1 MLDVQTTLLLIGILL
16 LTVFLGF
23 HVAVAMGMAS
33 VIGLLVATDSWEL
46 TRFFIGSTAY
56 EALRDYVFA
65 IVPLFML
72 MGEFI
77 ARSGAATDVYV
88 VIDRSLT
95 RLRGRHAHATVLGNA
110 IFAFV
115 TGTSFASAT
124 AFARIAY
131 PEMIRYRY
139 SKTFA
144 LGSIAGSACLG
155 MLIPPSLFMVV
166 WGILTDQSIGILFIA
181 GVLPGL
187 TLAGMMLVYIF
198 FVGITQPTVVGH
210 YADTNER
217 ASAQVDEARPAQRA
231 GLREWVSFV
240 GLSAIIVVVL
250 GGIWTGFY
258 TPTEGAGIGAVA
270 GLALG
275 LVKGMRLREV
285 YETVLAVA
293 RTSVP
298 FMTLLFVAQL
308 YSRTLAFAGVGAGIQ
323 DMFLNTGLDPLGIFV
338 IMVLIWFIMGMLIDS
353 VSIMLLTV
361 PIFGPLAVSLGYDPV
376 AFAIMGIVT
385 IEAGILTPPFGLLVY
400 AVRAVVNE
408 PDVTLNQIFL
418 GSTPYWI
425 MLLLVVV
432 LVYIWPGFATWLPSL
447 LI

>member
-1 MLDVQTTLLLIGILL
+1 MLDVNTTLLLIGILL

-131 PEMIRYRY
+131 PEMLRYRY
-139 SKTFA
+139 NKTFA

-181 GVLPGL
+181 GVIPGL
-187 TLAGMMLVYIF
+187 LLAGMMLLYIF
-198 FVGITQPTVVGH
+198 IVGLVRPDIVGH
-210 YADTNER
+210 VDAPPVDMQD
-217 ASAQVDEARPAQRA
+217 QVEAAAHAPGA
-231 GLREWVSFV
+231 GLREWTSFV
-240 GLSAIIVVVL
+240 GLTSIIVVVL
-250 GGIWTGFY
+250 GGIWAGFFS
-258 TPTEGAGIGAVA
+258 PTEGAGIGAVA

-275 LVKGMRLREV
+275 IVKGMRLRDV

-308 YSRTLAFAGVGAGIQ
+308 YSRTLAIAGVGAGIQ
-323 DMFLNTGLDPLGIFV
+323 DLFLNTGLGPLGIFA

-361 PIFGPLAVSLGYDPV
+361 PIFGPIAVSLGYDPV

-408 PDVTLNQIFL
+408 PDVTLNQIFM

-432 LVYIWPGFATWLPSL
+432 LIYIWPATATWLPFL

>member
-1 MLDVQTTLLLIGILL
+1 MLDVDTTLLLIGILL
-16 LTVFLGF
+16 LMVFLGF

-33 VIGLLVATDSWEL
+33 VIGLLVATDSWQM

-77 ARSGAATDVYV
+77 ARSGAASDVYV

-95 RLRGRHAHATVLGNA
+95 KLRGRHAHATVLGNA

-131 PEMIRYRY
+131 PEMVRYRY
-139 SKTFA
+139 NKTFA

-181 GVLPGL
+181 GVVPGL
-187 TLAGMMLVYIF
+187 MLSGMMLLYIF
-198 FVGITQPTVVGH
+198 GVGIIRPDIVGH
-210 YADTNER
+210 RTQ
-217 ASAQVDEARPAQRA
+217 ASGLDVPVDAPPPVTRTS
-231 GLREWVSFV
+231 LREWSSFL
-240 GLSAIIVVVL
+240 GLTAIIVVVL
-250 GGIWTGFY
+250 GGIWAGFFS
-258 TPTEGAGIGAVA
+258 PTEGAGVGAVA

-275 LVKGMRLREV
+275 IAKGMRLREV

-308 YSRTLAFAGVGAGIQ
+308 YSRTLAIAGVGAGIQ
-323 DMFLNTGLDPLGIFV
+323 DMFLNTGLSALGIFA

-361 PIFGPLAVSLGYDPV
+361 PIFGPIAVSLGFDPV

-408 PDVTLNQIFL
+408 PDITLSQIFV

-425 MLLLVVV
+425 MLLLVMVSI
-432 LVYIWPGFATWLPSL
+432 YIWPAVATWLPSL
-447 LI
+447 MI

>member
-1 MLDVQTTLLLIGILL
+1 MLDVDTTLLLIGILL
-16 LTVFLGF
+16 LMVFLGF

-33 VIGLLVATDSWEL
+33 VIGLLVATDSWQM

-77 ARSGAATDVYV
+77 ARSGAASDVYV

-95 RLRGRHAHATVLGNA
+95 KLRGRHAHATVLGNA

-131 PEMIRYRY
+131 PEMVRYRY
-139 SKTFA
+139 NKTFA

-181 GVLPGL
+181 GVVPGL
-187 TLAGMMLVYIF
+187 MLSGMMLLYIF
-198 FVGITQPTVVGH
+198 GVGIIRPDIVGH
-210 YADTNER
+210 RTQANG
-217 ASAQVDEARPAQRA
+217 VDVPVDAPPPVTRTS
-231 GLREWVSFV
+231 LREWSSFL
-240 GLSAIIVVVL
+240 GLTAIIVVVL
-250 GGIWTGFY
+250 GGIWAGFFS
-258 TPTEGAGIGAVA
+258 PTEGAGVGAVA

-275 LVKGMRLREV
+275 IAKGMRLREV

-308 YSRTLAFAGVGAGIQ
+308 YSRTLAIAGVGAGIQ
-323 DMFLNTGLDPLGIFV
+323 DMFLNTGLSALGIFA

-361 PIFGPLAVSLGYDPV
+361 PIFGPIAVSLGFDPV

-408 PDVTLNQIFL
+408 PDITLSQIFV

-425 MLLLVVV
+425 MLLLVMVSI
-432 LVYIWPGFATWLPSL
+432 YIWPAVATWLPSL
-447 LI
+447 MI